1 MKDIRTVHGRAEDYG
16 NNFEYREKYDVSV
29 ARAVANLATLT
40 ELCLPFVKVGGIF
53 IAMKGSSLDE
63 VEDAKKAIELL
74 GGKIEKIDKFR
85 LPNSDIERNIIVIRK
100 IKNTPKQYPRKAG
113 MPASKPII

>member
-1 MKDIRTVHGRAEDYG
+1 
-16 NNFEYREKYDVSV
+16 
-29 ARAVANLATLT
+29 
-40 ELCLPFVKVGGIF
+40 
-53 IAMKGSSLDE
+53 MKGSSLDE

-85 LPNSDIERNIIVIRK
+85 LPDSDIERNIIVIKK

-113 MPASKPII
+113 IPTNKPII